1 MHLGQT
7 RRIWLYKRV
16 DALEYITR
24 GNSQPRVDYL
34 VTTGKGIEGS
44 KTVRTQMAY
53 AKALIHPTGRENG
66 CRGKPRTASSS
77 YRAFSPSL
85 NMYLMAGL

>member
-1 MHLGQT
+1 M
-7 RRIWLYKRV
+7 RR
-16 DALEYITR
+16 
-24 GNSQPRVDYL
+24 SQPRVEHL
-34 VTTGKGIEGS
+34 VTAWEDIEGS

-66 CRGKPRTASSS
+66 CRGKLRTAASA
-77 YRAFSPSL
+77 YRVFSPSL